1 VYKALGRPGLSI
13 GISLVRLAVLAPVLL
28 IAVQW
33 GIVGIACAQ
42 LAAALLFALG
52 MQMVAARVMDLRLRQ
67 LLRAVVP
74 GVVCG
79 VAVAA
84 VGLAGLALP
93 LADDLLTMFGIAAAA
108 IGLVYVILRWGF
120 SSLHN
125 ELLKLVR
132 RPSQ

>member
-1 VYKALGRPGLSI
+1 
-13 GISLVRLAVLAPVLL
+13 
-28 IAVQW
+28 
-33 GIVGIACAQ
+33 
-42 LAAALLFALG
+42 